1 MKQLNLQSFN
11 ISLVVI
17 KLITLVFEKLSQ
29 KKLKLIKTTLPNK
42 SGNSE
47 RLKKQSYQLESSSP
61 NLNVMLV
68 EASNQVD

>member
-47 RLKKQSYQLESSSP
+47 RLKKQSYQLESSST